1 MLIPRPASPEECRP
15 LVERL
20 MQEAVPDPR
29 MLDEDRA
36 VYEDVRAGMEDLV
49 ENSGVFILEESG
61 KKAASRERYLVLVS
75 QSDRPAHYVDLF
87 LWKADGS
94 LVRTRERL
102 AFLRWRKRVGPV
114 VTVSTRRACVLKWR
128 AYRPEP

>member
-1 MLIPRPASPEECRP
+1 
-15 LVERL
+15 